1 MLIWPHQRTIQVV
14 DQAITI
20 GAEYGHGSCR
30 REQRIVERFAIGD
43 LIETRGIA
51 DRAAG
56 ANATQA
62 VNNANGSVAVDT
74 NKARV
79 RNPGQCANIAI
90 AAIPLDGLPRRMH
103 RPDVAGKTHTLALA
117 HNLAGFA
124 ATEHGHAGWSEQAF

>member
-14 DQAITI
+14 DQAITV
-20 GAEYGHGSCR
+20 GAEYGHGPCR

-43 LIETRGIA
+43 LIKTRGIA
-51 DRAAG
+51 DRTAG
-56 ANATQA
+56 TNATQA

-74 NKARV
+74 NKTGV
-79 RNPGQCANIAI
+79 RNPGQCANITI

-117 HNLAGFA
+117 HDLAGFA